1 MPQDAFNLKFLCEEI
16 NNIFSGG
23 KVNRIIQPSND
34 ELVITVYT
42 GKGTKK
48 LLLDVNPSAPRIG
61 ICLTEKQS
69 PLTAPNF
76 CMLMRKHLLSSTLES
91 VSLVGFD
98 RIVKIDFLYSGEFFE
113 PVRKTVYVELM
124 GRYSNIILTEN
135 GKILGGNRGINLFE
149 DVVRP
154 LIVNKPYKF
163 PPVGDKKTPFD
174 KSLIEYFNQN
184 SDKKTSEILL
194 SGVQGFALSTAREIE
209 SKFLEKYGDKLGQ
222 DFGKNLFDYL
232 CFFIENIAKKPSV
245 LIKDGKALDVCIYPY
260 DTMNFDEAKQFDS
273 LLLAEDYFFNNR
285 NEEKQFKT
293 KKDRLVNL
301 IKTAIKKTKKR
312 LSAIRSKLNDAQN
325 LDDNK
330 IMGELILSSIY
341 KIKTGDSECELDDYY
356 TGGKRI
362 VQLNPYKTPAQNAES
377 YFKKYSKQ
385 KRTLEMLNP
394 QIEQSEVELKYF
406 ESVLEEINF
415 ADDLSSLDAIK
426 EEMTEAGLIKEQ
438 KQAKKQAKPR
448 PFRCYNAFGVSVKV
462 GRNNVENDKLLH
474 EAKPDDVWLHA
485 KSEHSA
491 FVIIEKVSS
500 EVNDEILVLAS
511 EICAYYSSGREG
523 GKVEIVYT
531 KRKNVKKPP
540 KSKPGFVV
548 YDNFKSIIVNPKKH
562 VEFMKCE

>member
-1 MPQDAFNLKFLCEEI
+1 MPTNQGSGTFPANANAFLDAVETIAQQNIRSVESTNLIEDAFYEYEVDDGEVIEEA
-16 NNIFSGG
+16 
-23 KVNRIIQPSND
+23 IIEMAEAQAFVPTAEGAQPD
-34 ELVITVYT
+34 L
-42 GKGTKK
+42 
-48 LLLDVNPSAPRIG
+48 
-61 ICLTEKQS
+61 S
-69 PLTAPNF
+69 PLDPK
-76 CMLMRKHLLSSTLES
+76 LHIK
-91 VSLVGFD
+91 
-98 RIVKIDFLYSGEFFE
+98 
-113 PVRKTVYVELM
+113 
-124 GRYSNIILTEN
+124 
-135 GKILGGNRGINLFE
+135 
-149 DVVRP
+149 
-154 LIVNKPYKF
+154 
-163 PPVGDKKTPFD
+163 
-174 KSLIEYFNQN
+174 YFN
-184 SDKKTSEILL
+184 EW
-194 SGVQGFALSTAREIE
+194 
-209 SKFLEKYGDKLGQ
+209 
-222 DFGKNLFDYL
+222 
-232 CFFIENIAKKPSV
+232 
-245 LIKDGKALDVCIYPY
+245 
-260 DTMNFDEAKQFDS
+260 
-273 LLLAEDYFFNNR
+273 
-285 NEEKQFKT
+285 EEKQFKT

-438 KQAKKQAKPR
+438 KQAKKQAKPH

-491 FVIIEKVSS
+491 FVIIEKASS
-500 EVNDEILVLAS
+500 EVNDEMLVLAS